1 MAKLTPEFIKMQKS
15 TDKHRRFSDGD
26 GLSLVVR
33 PNGSKAWQVRIVK
46 DGRKT
51 DQGIGGYPDVGLAA
65 ARREAKVR
73 RDAAAS
79 ARVSALEPASV
90 EGSNVSTFAK
100 VAEMYLNADAPTWKH
115 PKTETN
121 MRGQLTRHAYPAFGQ
136 RPIGDIRRSDVM
148 AVLETVW
155 TSKPAVGRKL
165 KQALHRVFVYALARD
180 WIAVTPVDE
189 AVAQALPR
197 TPATREHFRS
207 LPYQDVPDA
216 LKQVDASTAGLS
228 VKLCF
233 RWLILT
239 ASRSGEARNA
249 RWQDMDLQGRTWT
262 IPGDMMK
269 SGREHRVPISIQAVA
284 VLKEAADLMDG
295 SGLVFPGLN
304 GPLSDMTLTKLL
316 RDNGLADRATVHGF
330 RTSFKTWCMETTDTP
345 WAVGEAALAH
355 TLGNSTEQAYARTD
369 LFERRR
375 DLMEQWVDLTLGIG

>member
-1 MAKLTPEFIKMQKS
+1 MAKLTPGFIKGLKS

-51 DQGIGGYPDVGLAA
+51 DRGIGSYPDVKLAE
-65 ARREAKVR
+65 ARREAQAKR
-73 RDAAAS
+73 TAAS
-79 ARVSALEPASV
+79 DGRELEEVTSSV
-90 EGSNVSTFAK
+90 PTFAK
-100 VAEMYLNADAPTWKH
+100 VAEMYLNANAPTWKH
-115 PKTETN
+115 PKTEAN
-121 MRGQLTRHAYPAFGQ
+121 MRTRLKTHAYPAFGQ
-136 RPIGDIRRSDVM
+136 TPVDRIRRSDVM

-155 TSKPAVGRKL
+155 TAKPAVGRKL
-165 KQALHRVFVYALARD
+165 KQALSRVFVYALARD
-180 WIAVTPVDE
+180 WVTFTPVDA
-189 AVAQALPR
+189 AVSQALPR

-207 LPYQDVPDA
+207 LPYQEVADA
-216 LKQVDASTAGLS
+216 LNQVDGSTAGPS

-233 RWLILT
+233 RWLVLT

-249 RWQDMDLQGRTWT
+249 RWQDIDLQGRTWT

-269 SGREHRVPISIQAVA
+269 SGREHRVPLSSQAVA

-295 SGLVFPGLN
+295 SGFVFPGLR
-304 GPLSDMTLTKLL
+304 GALSDMTLTKLL
-316 RDNGLADRATVHGF
+316 RDNDLADRATVHGF

-345 WAVGEAALAH
+345 WGVGEAALAH

-369 LFERRR
+369 LFDRRR
-375 DLMEQWVDLTLGIG
+375 DLMQQWADYTNEQGGN

>member
-100 VAEMYLNADAPTWKH
+100 VAEMYLNANAPTWKH

-180 WIAVTPVDE
+180 WDSGHAGRRSSSTSPTQDTGH
-189 AVAQALPR
+189 ARAFPLAALPR
-197 TPATREHFRS
+197 RTGCLETGRCLYRRALREAVFSMADTHG
-207 LPYQDVPDA
+207 VT
-216 LKQVDASTAGLS
+216 VG
-228 VKLCF
+228 VKLAT
-233 RWLILT
+233 L
-239 ASRSGEARNA
+239 
-249 RWQDMDLQGRTWT
+249 DGRTWT
-262 IPGDMMK
+262 YRAGH
-269 SGREHRVPISIQAVA
+269 GR
-284 VLKEAADLMDG
+284 
-295 SGLVFPGLN
+295 FP
-304 GPLSDMTLTKLL
+304 
-316 RDNGLADRATVHGF
+316 AT
-330 RTSFKTWCMETTDTP
+330 
-345 WAVGEAALAH
+345 
-355 TLGNSTEQAYARTD
+355 
-369 LFERRR
+369 
-375 DLMEQWVDLTLGIG
+375 

>member
-1 MAKLTPEFIKMQKS
+1 MAKLTPGFIKGLKS
-15 TDKHRRFSDGD
+15 TNTHRRFSDGD

-51 DQGIGGYPDVGLAA
+51 DRGIGSYPDVKLAE
-65 ARREAKVR
+65 ARREAQAKR
-73 RDAAAS
+73 TAAS
-79 ARVSALEPASV
+79 DGRELEEV
-90 EGSNVSTFAK
+90 TSNVPTFAK
-100 VAEMYLNADAPTWKH
+100 VAEMYLNANAPTWKH
-115 PKTETN
+115 PKTESN
-121 MRGQLTRHAYPAFGQ
+121 MRTRLKTHAYPAFGQ
-136 RPIGDIRRSDVM
+136 TRVDRIRRSDVM

-155 TSKPAVGRKL
+155 TSKPAVARKL

-207 LPYQDVPDA
+207 LPYQDVGYA
-216 LKQVDASTAGLS
+216 LEQVDGSTAGPS

-249 RWQDMDLQGRTWT
+249 RWQDIDLQGREWK
-262 IPGDMMK
+262 IPGAMMK
-269 SGREHRVPISIQAVA
+269 SGREHRVPISIQAAA
-284 VLKEAADLMDG
+284 VLKDAAALMDD
-295 SGLVFPGLN
+295 SGRVFPGIN

-316 RDNGLADRATVHGF
+316 RSNGLAGQATIHGF
-330 RTSFKTWCMETTDTP
+330 RTSFKTWCMETTNTP

-355 TLGNSTEQAYARTD
+355 NLGNSTEQAYARTD

-375 DLMEQWVDLTLGIG
+375 DLMEQWADYTQRKERS